1 MFRTVDF
8 DVNFHTP
15 LDSVEIV
22 LAVLKHDGKM
32 GGTESG
38 EKYPNRDRATT
49 VWNDIHS
56 DSTCLCMEP

>member
-22 LAVLKHDGKM
+22 IAVLKHDGKM

-38 EKYPNRDRATT
+38 EKYPIAIGQPLS
-49 VWNDIHS
+49 DIHS
-56 DSTCLCMEP
+56 DCTCLCMEP